1 MAHSA
6 RATLSVLPAC
16 AVEATAAATKAVAL
30 GAPTAVIVASAAH
43 APAVTH
49 STTANALVRAEYMC
63 AGLGYDLRKGM
74 CICQG
79 QYGLLA
85 VGS

>member
-16 AVEATAAATKAVAL
+16 AVEATAAAIKAVAL

-49 STTANALVRAEYMC
+49 SSVANALVRVEYMTWAIWFGRGVNLSHLTPC
-63 AGLGYDLRKGM
+63 M
-74 CICQG
+74 S
-79 QYGLLA
+79 
-85 VGS
+85 GSDR

>member
-16 AVEATAAATKAVAL
+16 AVEATAAAIKAVAL

-49 STTANALVRAEYMC
+49 SSVVNALVRVECMC
-63 AGLGYDLRKGM
+63 VRLGQWFGM
-74 CICQG
+74 
-79 QYGLLA
+79 
-85 VGS
+85 